1 MKKNSPEKYSKYQT
15 EDAYR
20 LVITAGII
28 TIAMVILIRF
38 NAHTF
43 IADKLIVSP
52 NQHSQSNQSDE
63 SDITTEPIP
72 LLEPSEQIE

>member
-43 IADKLIVSP
+43 IADKLIVS
-52 NQHSQSNQSDE
+52 SNQSDE

-72 LLEPSEQIE
+72 LPEPSEQIE